1 MRYVRRMSL
10 SAIIRD
16 RERSSSLRAAHPF
29 HSRSSPI
36 QNSPYEVCTQPV
48 IPAKAGIQ
56 RGRATGKRTGTEPEF
71 IIRLC
76 QPPPT
81 RCRGS
86 SPTRT
91 FYDPFADSSA
101 ETMRPAF
108 IGVSRKRMPMASL
121 MALPTVGTGGTI
133 GTSPTPR
140 TP

>member
-1 MRYVRRMSL
+1 MRSF
-10 SAIIRD
+10 
-16 RERSSSLRAAHPF
+16 HPF
-29 HSRSSPI
+29 HSRSSLI
-36 QNSPYEVCTQPV
+36 QNSPYEVCAQP
-48 IPAKAGIQ
+48 PSFRRKPESRGEGQ
-56 RGRATGKRTGTEPEF
+56 RGSSRELNQNSSLA
-71 IIRLC
+71 RLC

-86 SPTRT
+86 SLMLMRT
-91 FYDPFADSSA
+91 DFYEPFADSSA